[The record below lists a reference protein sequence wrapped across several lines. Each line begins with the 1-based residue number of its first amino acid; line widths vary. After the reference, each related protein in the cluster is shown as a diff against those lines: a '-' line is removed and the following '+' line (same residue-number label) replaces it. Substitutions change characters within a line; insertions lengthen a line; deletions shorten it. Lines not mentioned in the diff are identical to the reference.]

1 MEKTHQPKTE
11 RKSNFHQ
18 KVSFRKVW
26 HQWTT
31 NQLFSTLNSIN
42 FTLFITKSGEQKDG
56 WRSHPRWRSHPCLWC
71 KRNIGEKFKPQN
83 LSPGGLIWA
92 VVSMFH
98 VSKTPSI
105 ISTNSKSIC
114 YTFRHQSAIKFV
126 CLYFLFI
133 LFFATVFCEAKT
145 SHPPARRDSGQ
156 IISS

>member
-1 MEKTHQPKTE
+1 MLRFYYYFSDDKLSLVFKKENVPKT
-11 RKSNFHQ
+11 
-18 KVSFRKVW
+18 
-26 HQWTT
+26 
-31 NQLFSTLNSIN
+31 
-42 FTLFITKSGEQKDG
+42 
-56 WRSHPRWRSHPCLWC
+56 WRSHPCLWC
-71 KRNIGEKFKPQN
+71 KRNIGKKFKPQN